1 MAEVGQGV
9 SGWSVGDPCVALLAG
24 GGYAE
29 YVVAPA
35 GQVVPPPP
43 GMDLVA
49 AAGAIEVAATV
60 SSNLE
65 LARLKRGEVF
75 LVHGG
80 AGGIGS
86 FAIQYA
92 KALGATV
99 ISTAGSEEK
108 LAYCRS
114 VGADFAISY
123 RGDWPRE
130 VKCRDRRPRRGRD
143 LGQHGR
149 EVPR

>member
-9 SGWSVGDPCVALLAG
+9 SGWPVGDPCVALLAG

-65 LARLKRGEVF
+65 LARLSGMRSSWF
-75 LVHGG
+75 
-80 AGGIGS
+80 
-86 FAIQYA
+86 
-92 KALGATV
+92 TV
-99 ISTAGSEEK
+99 APEASDRSPSST
-108 LAYCRS
+108 
-114 VGADFAISY
+114 
-123 RGDWPRE
+123 
-130 VKCRDRRPRRGRD
+130 PRRSAR
-143 LGQHGR
+143 R
-149 EVPR
+149 

>member
-1 MAEVGQGV
+1 MSEPGPPDVLRVGEVDSPQPGSGEVLIEVVAAGVNRADLLQRQGHYPPPPGASELLGLEVSGTVAEVGQGV

-65 LARLKRGEVF
+65 LARLA
-75 LVHGG
+75 
-80 AGGIGS
+80 AG
-86 FAIQYA
+86 
-92 KALGATV
+92 
-99 ISTAGSEEK
+99 
-108 LAYCRS
+108 
-114 VGADFAISY
+114 
-123 RGDWPRE
+123 
-130 VKCRDRRPRRGRD
+130 
-143 LGQHGR
+143 
-149 EVPR
+149 